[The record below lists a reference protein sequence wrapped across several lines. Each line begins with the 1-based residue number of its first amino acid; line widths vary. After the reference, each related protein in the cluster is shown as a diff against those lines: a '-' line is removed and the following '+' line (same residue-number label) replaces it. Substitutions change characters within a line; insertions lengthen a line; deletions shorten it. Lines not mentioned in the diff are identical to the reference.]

1 MVFFTAF
8 LPISTHSLSHKASKG
23 DGPENKRSRVSEGRS
38 LSAKIVQLSAGN
50 DDYSTKKL
58 FQDAEQCVINQ
69 SINQSNLLLFRFV
82 PNLHY

>member
-23 DGPENKRSRVSEGRS
+23 GGPENTRSRVTEGRS

-50 DDYSTKKL
+50 DDN
-58 FQDAEQCVINQ
+58 DD
-69 SINQSNLLLFRFV
+69 
-82 PNLHY
+82 LH

>member
-8 LPISTHSLSHKASKG
+8 LPISTHSLSYKASKG
-23 DGPENKRSRVSEGRS
+23 DSPENTRSRVTEGRS
-38 LSAKIVQLSAGN
+38 FSAKIVQLSAGN
-50 DDYSTKKL
+50 DDLSTKKL

-69 SINQSNLLLFRFV
+69 SINQFNLLLLRFV